1 MISCLVL
8 GLVVGKVD
16 CFSLQVN
23 LQLFVLDHIYLCYY
37 FLPPEYHLA
46 RLSCPV
52 KPSDRS
58 MVCYSSWCKAEKMT
72 LVARGG
78 SLFRHVGCSAI
89 FALPFH

>member
-8 GLVVGKVD
+8 GLVAGKVD

-46 RLSCPV
+46 RLSCPKSHLTEAWSV
-52 KPSDRS
+52 I
-58 MVCYSSWCKAEKMT
+58 WGKAEKMT
-72 LVARGG
+72 LVARDG
-78 SLFRHVGCSAI
+78 SLFCHVGCSAI